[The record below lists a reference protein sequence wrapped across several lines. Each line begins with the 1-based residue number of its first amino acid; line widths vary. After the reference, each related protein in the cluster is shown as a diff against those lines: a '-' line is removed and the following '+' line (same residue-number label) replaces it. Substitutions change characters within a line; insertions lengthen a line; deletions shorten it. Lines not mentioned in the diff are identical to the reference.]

1 VTSSVHA
8 FTLSH
13 RDIFRIALPASLAF
27 ITEPL
32 VGIVDIAVIGR
43 LGDAGLLGGLELGT
57 VMFAMVFSLV
67 FFLRLGTAGL
77 TAQSVGAHEKDQG
90 LIHLIRAAIL
100 GLGIG
105 LVLMGLTVPVQKVG
119 VWLFAPPGPA
129 VTTPFLTYLKIR
141 MLSAPFVLLN
151 FAFLGWFYGRGA
163 ARSGMF
169 LQMGLNALN
178 IVFSV
183 WFVYGLGWG
192 VAGVA
197 WGTVIA
203 EAIIVVFSSGTVI
216 YQAGGL
222 PALKSAFLAKNLFE
236 AKALWRLFALSRDLM
251 IRSAALMGAF
261 AFFSAQMS
269 RSGEI
274 VLASSAVLLNFL
286 MVTAFF
292 LDGQAQAAEHYCG
305 KALGARYRPAF
316 EQALKLSMLW
326 GLVIGFGLFLFWIIA
341 GPVLIDFMTTNQEV
355 QQMARQYLFVAGL
368 ISFTGVVPF
377 VMDGVMTGATLH
389 TIIRNGMVASFLIYI
404 IAAYILQNLF
414 GLIGLWLAL
423 HIFFVSRGV
432 IFWFAVRAKLPA
444 LFRS

>member
-1 VTSSVHA
+1 MARPSHPFAV
-8 FTLSH
+8 SH
-13 RDIFRIALPASLAF
+13 RDIWRIALPASLAF

-43 LGDAGLLGGLELGT
+43 LGDAGLLGGLELGS
-57 VMFAMVFSLV
+57 VMFSLVFSLV

-77 TAQSVGAHEKDQG
+77 TAQSVGLRQSDQG
-90 LIHLIRAAIL
+90 LVHLIRAAIL

-105 LVLMGLTVPVQKVG
+105 LVLMALSVPIQIVG
-119 VWLFAPPGPA
+119 VWLFAPPGPS
-129 VTTPFLTYLKIR
+129 VSVPFLTYLQIR
-141 MLSAPFVLLN
+141 MFSAPFVLLN
-151 FAFLGWFYGRGA
+151 FAFLGWFYGKGA
-163 ARSGMF
+163 AKTGMF
-169 LQMGLNALN
+169 LQMGLNLLN
-178 IVFSV
+178 IIFSL

-203 EAIIVVFSSGTVI
+203 EAIIVVVSVASVVFSSGGSRV
-216 YQAGGL
+216 
-222 PALKSAFLAKNLFE
+222 LKSAFLAKDLFE
-236 AKALWRLFALSRDLM
+236 TKALWRLFALSRDLM

-261 AFFSAQMS
+261 VFFSAQMS

-286 MVTAFF
+286 MITAFF

-305 KALGARYRPAF
+305 KALGANWRPAF

-326 GLVIGFGLFLFWIIA
+326 GLVIGFGLFLFWIMA
-341 GPVLIDFMTTNQEV
+341 GPALIDLLTTNQEV

-389 TIIRNGMVASFLIYI
+389 TIIRNGMLASFLIYI
-404 IAAYILQNLF
+404 VAAYVLQNLY

-432 IFWFAVRAKLPA
+432 IFWFAVRAKLPT
-444 LFRS
+444 LFA

>member
-1 VTSSVHA
+1 MSPPSYPFAV
-8 FTLSH
+8 SH
-13 RDIFRIALPASLAF
+13 RDIWRIALPASLAF

-57 VMFAMVFSLV
+57 VMFSMVFSLV

-77 TAQSVGAHEKDQG
+77 TAQSLGLRHKDQG
-90 LIHLIRAAIL
+90 LVHLIRAAIL
-100 GLGIG
+100 GGGIG
-105 LVLMGLTVPVQKVG
+105 LALMALSVPIQLLGL
-119 VWLFAPPGPA
+119 WLFAPPGPA
-129 VTTPFLTYLKIR
+129 VATPFLTYLQIR
-141 MLSAPFVLLN
+141 MFSAPFVLLN
-151 FAFLGWFYGRGA
+151 FAFLGWFYGKGA
-163 ARSGMF
+163 AKTGMF

-178 IVFSV
+178 IIFSL

-203 EAIIVVFSSGTVI
+203 QAIIVVFSSGAVI

-222 PALKSAFLAKNLFE
+222 PTLKSAMFAKDLFE
-236 AKALWRLFALSRDLM
+236 AKALWRLFTLSRDLM
-251 IRSAALMGAF
+251 IRSLALMGAF
-261 AFFSAQMS
+261 VFFSAQMS

-305 KALGARYRPAF
+305 KAVGARYRPAF

-326 GLVIGFGLFLFWIIA
+326 GLVIGFGLFLFWIVA
-341 GPVLIDFMTTNQEV
+341 GPALIDFMTTNQEV
-355 QQMARQYLFVAGL
+355 QQMARQYLLVAAL
-368 ISFTGVVPF
+368 ISFTGVAPF

-389 TIIRNGMVASFLIYI
+389 IIIRNGMVASFIIYI
-404 IAAYILQNLF
+404 VAAYVLQNLF

-423 HIFFVSRGV
+423 HMFFVSRGV

-444 LFRS
+444 LFTA